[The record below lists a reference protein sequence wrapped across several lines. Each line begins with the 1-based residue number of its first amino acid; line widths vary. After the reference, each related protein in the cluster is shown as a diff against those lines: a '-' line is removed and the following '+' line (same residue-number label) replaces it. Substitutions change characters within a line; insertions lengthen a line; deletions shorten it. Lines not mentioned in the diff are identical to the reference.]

1 MQHCHEELR
10 IPKNIWFCS
19 TGEIAQHT
27 NIYKPTFL
35 HKYLL
40 SGRHICPHMC
50 LCGFGGREREIF
62 TWKEEIHG
70 LVDINVQIDV

>member
-35 HKYLL
+35 HKYLSQEGIFAHTCVYVGL
-40 SGRHICPHMC
+40 E
-50 LCGFGGREREIF
+50 GGKEGDIHVERRNSP
-62 TWKEEIHG
+62 TC
-70 LVDINVQIDV
+70 

>member
-1 MQHCHEELR
+1 MQHCHEELG
-10 IPKNIWFCS
+10 ILKNIWFCS
-19 TGEIAQHT
+19 TGEVAQHT

-50 LCGFGGREREIF
+50 LCGLGGRERKRHSRGKKKF
-62 TWKEEIHG
+62 MDLLTSMYK
-70 LVDINVQIDV
+70 